1 MVGRVERELV
11 YLRFLPL
18 RWGLLRVL
26 RRLPVETHRR
36 RRRLLLPFAQVA
48 QTWIET
54 RSCCF

>member
-1 MVGRVERELV
+1 MVGREEREFV
-11 YLRFLPL
+11 YLRFPQL
-18 RWGLLRVL
+18 RWVPLRVL

-36 RRRLLLPFAQVA
+36 LLLLLPFAQVD